1 MEKVKRKKQTEPIM
15 AVLKTMEVGASHAY
29 PWARMNTVK
38 SIVSQVQV
46 TTGKS
51 FKAKLDRPD
60 IIVTRIS

>member
-1 MEKVKRKKQTEPIM
+1 MEKVNKTKQNEPIM
-15 AVLKTMEVGASHAY
+15 PVLKTMEVGASHAY
-29 PWARMNTVK
+29 PCARMNTVK

-51 FKAKLDRPD
+51 FKTKLDKPY